1 MEAGLES
8 NDGTN
13 DIVDEENQEPVC
25 NDELDTVE
33 NPTNEEIK
41 EFHEAPKCLEEK
53 KILQKFHYYIHY
65 KYCRDK
71 NLQFH
76 DILYAYDIV
85 YNCTEHFS
93 Q

>member
-1 MEAGLES
+1 MSSLHLREYRREQRRLYYERIKRSEMEAGLES

-33 NPTNEEIK
+33 NPTIEEIK

-53 KILQKFHYYIHY
+53 KIL
-65 KYCRDK
+65 
-71 NLQFH
+71 
-76 DILYAYDIV
+76 
-85 YNCTEHFS
+85 
-93 Q
+93 

>member
-1 MEAGLES
+1 MSSLHLREYRREQRRLYYERIKRSEMEAGLES

-13 DIVDEENQEPVC
+13 NIDDEENHTKSKKNQEPVC

-53 KILQKFHYYIHY
+53 KIL
-65 KYCRDK
+65 
-71 NLQFH
+71 
-76 DILYAYDIV
+76 
-85 YNCTEHFS
+85 
-93 Q
+93 